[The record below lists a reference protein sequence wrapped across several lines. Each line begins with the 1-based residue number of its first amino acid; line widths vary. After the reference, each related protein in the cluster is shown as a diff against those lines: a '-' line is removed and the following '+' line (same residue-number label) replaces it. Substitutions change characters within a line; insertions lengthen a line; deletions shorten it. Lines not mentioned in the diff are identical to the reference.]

1 MMSSE
6 TVETLLSELNSI
18 PARNPNSM
26 AQAETQ
32 FSDLRQ
38 ILEIAAGK
46 PDREALLY
54 LG

>member
-1 MMSSE
+1 
-6 TVETLLSELNSI
+6 
-18 PARNPNSM
+18 M